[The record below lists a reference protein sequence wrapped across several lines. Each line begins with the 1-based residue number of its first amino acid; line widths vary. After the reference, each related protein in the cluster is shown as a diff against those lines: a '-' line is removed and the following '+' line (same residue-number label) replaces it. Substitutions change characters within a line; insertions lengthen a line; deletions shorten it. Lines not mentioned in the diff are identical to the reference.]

1 MSVYPLAYV
10 DGTFVPAANACV
22 PIEDLGLQRGY
33 GIFDYLRV
41 SGTVPLFLHDH
52 LDRFLRSA
60 EMMRLPLAH
69 DRQGLERIVHEVID
83 SEVLTVSG
91 IRILLTGGPSSDGY
105 TISAPRLA
113 VIRQPL
119 SAPPGQLPATGIGLC
134 SYGYQ
139 RQLSS
144 VKTTD
149 YLMAVWLQPWLKERG
164 GDDILYHDGGLVRE
178 CPRSNIFLVDEVG
191 ALVTPKEGML
201 AGITRKQV
209 IAVAEQAGIPSVQRD
224 VRLDEVHRAREV
236 FITSS
241 TRRIVPVRQIDD
253 HLFTSRGPVTQMLW
267 DAFLAH
273 EQAYLRAHAR

>member
-1 MSVYPLAYV
+1 MAYV
-10 DGTFVPAANACV
+10 DGAFVPAADACV

-69 DRQGLERIVHEVID
+69 DRQGLEHIVHEVID

-119 SAPPGQLPATGIGLC
+119 AAPPGQLPATGIRLC

-149 YLMAVWLQPWLKERG
+149 YLMAVWLQPWLKDRG
-164 GDDILYHDGGLVRE
+164 GDDILYHDDGLVRE
-178 CPRSNIFLVDEVG
+178 CPRSNIFLVDENGV
-191 ALVTPKEGML
+191 LVTPKDGML

-224 VRLDEVHRAREV
+224 VRLDEVHRASEV

-253 HLFTSRGPVTQMLW
+253 HHFTSRGPVTQMLW
-267 DAFLAH
+267 DAFKAH